1 MSSAGPEPMLDYSIG
16 NNHIYG
22 SHAKQ
27 GHVPPGYSLVILCPL
42 TTQFHSGP
50 FSTLP
55 LETDLYELYFQVSLA
70 LWLLIEL
77 GS

>member
-1 MSSAGPEPMLDYSIG
+1 M
-16 NNHIYG
+16 
-22 SHAKQ
+22 
-27 GHVPPGYSLVILCPL
+27 LVILCPL
-42 TTQFHSGP
+42 TTQFHSRP

-70 LWLLIEL
+70 LWLLTEL